1 MVEKDL
7 RDRMEKMSQF
17 ELQELAAYADQL
29 RSEARGK
36 EVARGLDEVL
46 GKWEQLLACVRQ
58 VKRDLGIDDVSIDV
72 RDWWGTDDE
81 GSHELITIDRYA
93 EGDDFT
99 FSASCRDDGER
110 IEQEAK

>member
-46 GKWEQLLACVRQ
+46 DKWQQLLACVRR
-58 VKRDLGIDDVSIDV
+58 VKRDLGIEDISIDV
-72 RDWWGTDDE
+72 RDWSAPYAE